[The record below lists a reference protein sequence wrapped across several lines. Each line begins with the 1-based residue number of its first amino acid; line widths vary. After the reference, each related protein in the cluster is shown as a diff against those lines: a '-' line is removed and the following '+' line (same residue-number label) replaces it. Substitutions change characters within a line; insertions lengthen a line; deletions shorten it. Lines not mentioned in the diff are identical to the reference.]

1 MDGQSPFISPQ
12 EEEKEADGDQYDSLT
27 TYLVQSYGKNLHA
40 DDQKRLESIARDK
53 MIEDEFDIIE
63 DTARDQALI
72 SYYNDAPS
80 EPEKVTL
87 TDKVK
92 QGITNLGFLFTTN
105 GSKKVVLQ
113 EEKGKG

>member
-1 MDGQSPFISPQ
+1 MISPQ

-53 MIEDEFDIIE
+53 LIEDEFDIIE

-80 EPEKVTL
+80 EPDKVTL

-92 QGITNLGFLFTTN
+92 QGITNLGFFFTTN